1 MLMEQIER
9 PPVWNDIVIV
19 RLLRRW
25 VAAREAEQDRL
36 ASLVELAS
44 ELGQSPRAAAALDSL
59 LQLTETCLGRPLKGE
74 CCCSRRLAPDERAV
88 LLMVAAAPAPGQPLA
103 SQSIPHGLPGALA
116 WAATAVRRTMSADV
130 RGASGQGPAHCPFQ
144 RQ

>member
-9 PPVWNDIVIV
+9 PPVWSDIVIV

-25 VAAREAEQDRL
+25 VAACEAEQDRL

-44 ELGQSPRAAAALDSL
+44 ELGQSPHAAAALDGL
-59 LQLTETCLGRPLKGE
+59 LQLTEECLGRPLKAE
-74 CCCSRRLAPDERAV
+74 CCCSRRLAADERAV
-88 LLMVAAAPAPGQPLA
+88 LLMIASAPAPGQPLA
-103 SQSIPHGLPGALA
+103 SRDIPHGLPGALA
-116 WAATAVRRTMSADV
+116 WAATALRRAMSDDV
-130 RGASGQGPAHCPFQ
+130 RGASGQGPAHCPFE